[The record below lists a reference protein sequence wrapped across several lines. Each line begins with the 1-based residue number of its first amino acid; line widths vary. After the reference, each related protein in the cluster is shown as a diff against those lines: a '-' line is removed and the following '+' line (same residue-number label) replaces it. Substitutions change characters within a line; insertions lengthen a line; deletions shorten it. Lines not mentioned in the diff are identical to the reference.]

1 MKIIILNGKGE
12 CGKDTFIEL
21 LRKYTSVYHWSSID
35 TIKDI
40 AIKYFGWDEEK
51 NPAGRKLLSDLK
63 LAAVAYNDMPHKEL
77 KEKIQI
83 AEALG
88 EKVFVAVIRDIP
100 EIIKVLEDAELKQY
114 EIKTVLIQ
122 RDGLPN
128 KLGNSADD
136 NVDFFI
142 YDYYIDNNSTIE
154 ELEESAMTLL
164 NAMGVELIKENK

>member
-1 MKIIILNGKGE
+1 MKIMILNGKGE

-40 AIKYFGWDEEK
+40 AINYFDWDGK
-51 NPAGRKLLSDLK
+51 KDLAGRKMLSDLK
-63 LAAVAYNDMPHKEL
+63 LAAVAYNDMPHTEFKN
-77 KEKIQI
+77 KVQI
-83 AEALG
+83 AEGIGAKLM
-88 EKVFVAVIRDIP
+88 VAVIRDIP
-100 EIIKVLEDAELKQY
+100 EIIKALEDPDLNEY

-122 RDGLPN
+122 RNGLPN

-164 NAMGVELIKENK
+164 NAMGVERSK